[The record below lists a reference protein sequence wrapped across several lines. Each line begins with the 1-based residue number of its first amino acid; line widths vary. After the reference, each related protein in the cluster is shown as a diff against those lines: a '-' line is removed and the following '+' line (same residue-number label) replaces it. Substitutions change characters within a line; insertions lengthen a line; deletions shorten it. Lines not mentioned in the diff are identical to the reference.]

1 LWRSRATLRCSL
13 AAHTDVCTRDQVAL
27 RDTRLHVQAFAAA
40 AAEAC
45 TYEARQPKLGD
56 DADTPTTSK
65 GKSKKSAGSPTD
77 IVALGEL
84 FNYEHRDITIML
96 TEAAKQVQVLQ
107 HALARRAFQD
117 ANRTTNDIASAPSPP
132 CNG

>member
-1 LWRSRATLRCSL
+1 M
-13 AAHTDVCTRDQVAL
+13 
-27 RDTRLHVQAFAAA
+27 QAFATA

-45 TYEARQPKLGD
+45 TYEARQPKPGD

-65 GKSKKSAGSPTD
+65 GKSKKSAGPPTD

-117 ANRTTNDIASAPSPP
+117 AHRTTNDIASAASPP
-132 CNG
+132 CNGLSSVVSA

>member
-1 LWRSRATLRCSL
+1 MLRCSL
-13 AAHTDVCTRDQVAL
+13 IAHTDVCTRDQVEL
-27 RDTRLHVQAFAAA
+27 RDTRLHVQAFATA

-45 TYEARQPKLGD
+45 TYEAWQQPKPGD

-65 GKSKKSAGSPTD
+65 GKSKKSAGPPTD
-77 IVALGEL
+77 IVALREL

-117 ANRTTNDIASAPSPP
+117 ANRTTNDIVSAPSPP